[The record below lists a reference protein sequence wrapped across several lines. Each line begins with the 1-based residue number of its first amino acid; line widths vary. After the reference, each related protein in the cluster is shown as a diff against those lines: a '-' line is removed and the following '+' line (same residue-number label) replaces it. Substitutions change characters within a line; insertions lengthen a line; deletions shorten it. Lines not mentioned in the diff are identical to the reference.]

1 MTDKANV
8 ERAAALEVA
17 LAQIEK
23 NFGKGAAIR
32 MNKDPEP
39 FDVIPTGIISVD
51 HATGIGGI
59 PRGRVIEIFGPE
71 SSGKS
76 TIVQMIAGIAQQLGL
91 TVLYVDA
98 EHSIDPKYAKALG
111 IRIEDLILCQP
122 TTFEE
127 GMEIVLALVRSGTV
141 DLVIIDS
148 VAAMIPRAELEGDV
162 GDATVGLL
170 ARLMSQSMRKLTG
183 VLAEKNVAA
192 IFINQLRDT
201 IGGMGYGPKETTTG
215 GRALKFFASMRLDVR
230 RIATVKDG
238 DEATGNRTKVKVVK
252 NKCAPPLRAAEF
264 EIVYGEGVSR
274 EGEIVDLGIAA
285 GLIAKS
291 GAWLTV
297 GGERI
302 QGRPKAVEF
311 LKANPVVAGELETK
325 IREQL

>member
-1 MTDKANV
+1 MTDRK
-8 ERAAALEVA
+8 AALDAA

-32 MNKDPEP
+32 MDETPEP
-39 FDVIPTGIISVD
+39 IDVIPTGVISLD
-51 HATGIGGI
+51 HATGVGGI
-59 PRGRVIEIFGPE
+59 PRGRVVEIFGPE

-76 TIVQMIAGIAQQLGL
+76 TIAQMIAAQGQAMGL

-98 EHSIDPKYAKALG
+98 EHSIDPAYAKALG
-111 IRIEDLILCQP
+111 IHIEDLILCQP
-122 TTFEE
+122 ATFEE

-141 DLVIIDS
+141 DVVVIDS

-183 VLAEKNVAA
+183 ALAEHNVSA

-201 IGGMGYGPKETTTG
+201 IGSMGFGPKETTTG
-215 GRALKFFASMRLDVR
+215 GRALKFFASMRFDVR

-252 NKCAPPLRAAEF
+252 NKLAPPLRSAEF
-264 EIVYGEGVSR
+264 ELVYGEGVSR
-274 EGEIVDLGIAA
+274 EGELVDLGILT
-285 GLIAKS
+285 GLVAKS

-297 GGERI
+297 EGERI

-311 LKANPVVAGELETK
+311 LKGHPDVAGDLEAK
-325 IREQL
+325 VRAAL